1 MELGATVKFAKKIIS
16 LGVLLS
22 QFGYSALA
30 QKWPK
35 PRPDSV
41 SVVVTSA
48 FSTDGAL
55 HWAITNRNDV
65 EVYVYD
71 FFLWG
76 PALSVDRS
84 QEKTTFNTT
93 PVVEQPSCPPNRVA
107 PVLLLVVA
115 PGRTISGELQDDHL
129 KHLAGKA
136 VSLTIAV
143 GSDPYTVVD
152 EAKRFFDSDCKH
164 SPYDAIVRW
173 GIIIESKTAKVQ

>member
-1 MELGATVKFAKKIIS
+1 MKFAKQVIS
-16 LGVLLS
+16 LAVLLS
-22 QFGYSALA
+22 QFGNSAPA

-41 SVVVTSA
+41 NVAVTSA

-55 HWAITNRNDV
+55 HWSITNHNEV
-65 EVYVYD
+65 AVYVYD

-76 PALSVDRS
+76 PALSVDDS
-84 QEKTTFNTT
+84 LEKTTFNTT

-115 PGRTISGELQDDHL
+115 PGRTITGELQDDRL
-129 KHLAGKA
+129 EQLAGKA

-152 EAKRFFDSDCKH
+152 EAKRFFDSNCKH
-164 SPYDAIVRW
+164 SPYDAIVKR
-173 GIIIESKTAKVQ
+173 GTIIESKTVKVR

>member
-1 MELGATVKFAKKIIS
+1 MKFAKQVIS
-16 LGVLLS
+16 LAVLLS
-22 QFGYSALA
+22 QFGNSALS
-30 QKWPK
+30 QKRPK

-41 SVVVTSA
+41 SVAVTST

-55 HWAITNRNDV
+55 HWAITNHNEV
-65 EVYVYD
+65 AVYVYD

-76 PALSVDRS
+76 PALRVDRS
-84 QEKTTFNTT
+84 PEKTTFNTT

-115 PGRTISGELQDDHL
+115 PGRTIAGELQDDRL
-129 KHLAGKA
+129 EQLAGNA

-152 EAKRFFDSDCKH
+152 EARRFFDSNCKH

-173 GIIIESKTAKVQ
+173 GTIIESKTVKVQ